1 MRAIS
6 QCLRSSVR
14 HVSVYGRSISSLQ
27 LALFTLRRSSAFAL
41 VSGPLSLN
49 NELTT
54 TLGCGPCRLVNPV
67 LEEIDA
73 EYGSGR
79 SSFGEGKG
87 RNDGYQ
93 VESLSVV
100 AINTDDAD
108 PAVVNAWG
116 VESIPTLLL
125 VR

>member
-1 MRAIS
+1 M
-6 QCLRSSVR
+6 
-14 HVSVYGRSISSLQ
+14 
-27 LALFTLRRSSAFAL
+27 
-41 VSGPLSLN
+41 
-49 NELTT
+49 
-54 TLGCGPCRLVNPV
+54 LGCGPCRLVNPV

-79 SSFGEGKG
+79 SSSGEGKG

-100 AINTDDAD
+100 AINTDEAD
-108 PAVVNAWG
+108 PSVVNAWG